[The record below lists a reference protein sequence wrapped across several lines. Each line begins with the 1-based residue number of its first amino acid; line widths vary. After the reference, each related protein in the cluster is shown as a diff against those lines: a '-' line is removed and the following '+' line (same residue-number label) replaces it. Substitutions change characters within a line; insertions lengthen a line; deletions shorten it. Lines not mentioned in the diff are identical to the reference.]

1 MNEQF
6 EVIKRARD
14 LLAPLKTRD
23 RNSATTDDYAAKI
36 KRITARR
43 GTGEGYAAMVS
54 EALKTTKKAT
64 WQANKAALMYVFT
77 GGIRKLL
84 EDQDKL
90 QRANKAAAV
99 AGGTPDEGAWLK
111 VIGHI
116 EKMSNGLKILLEAK
130 LPIEGRENRH
140 TKRQDM
146 RGLPE
151 DWRERIIARM
161 PKYHDQ
167 ALVAAVTG
175 CRPSELVN
183 GVELVIDG
191 QTGELV
197 AWIKG
202 AKATE
207 KTGQEWRRMHWPANC
222 ESPLVRSL
230 IDSVSIQPS
239 GTRVRVTAD
248 NAKAFSG
255 AMRAAGQREW
265 PKRQSTVTP
274 YCMRHQA
281 AADMKASGWMSSGD
295 ISAALGHVSDVTK
308 STYGHANMGR
318 KSGGVAPT
326 KVKAARPVQT
336 KTPSL
341 AARKV
346 TEKVSGVG
354 KKVLQSSPS
363 RSPSP
368 RM

>member
-14 LLAPLKTRD
+14 LLAPLTTRA
-23 RNSATTDDYAAKI
+23 RNRATTEDYAAKI
-36 KRITARR
+36 KRLTARR
-43 GTGEGYAAMVS
+43 GPGESYAAIVS

-64 WQANKAALMYVFT
+64 WQANRAALLYVFS
-77 GGIRKLL
+77 GGLRKFL

-90 QRANKAAAV
+90 QRANKATAA

-111 VIGHI
+111 VIGQI
-116 EKMSNGLKILLEAK
+116 GKMSNGLKILLEAK
-130 LPIEGRENRH
+130 LPIDGRENRH

-161 PKYHDQ
+161 PKYRVQ
-167 ALVAAVTG
+167 VLVTAVTG
-175 CRPSELVN
+175 CRPTELVN
-183 GVELVIDG
+183 GVELWIDE

-202 AKATE
+202 AKSTE
-207 KTGQEWRRMHWPANC
+207 KTGQEWRRMRWPAD
-222 ESPLVRSL
+222 SDSGLVRSL
-230 IDSVSIQPS
+230 AELVGKHPA
-239 GTRVRVTAD
+239 GAKVRIATA

-255 AMRAAGQREW
+255 AMTRAGKREW
-265 PKRQSTVTP
+265 PKRKSTVTP

-281 AADMKASGWMSSGD
+281 AADMKASGSMSSGD
-295 ISAALGHVSDVTK
+295 ISAALGHLSDVTK

-318 KSGGVAPT
+318 KSGGVAPDR
-326 KVKAARPVQT
+326 VEAARPVQT
-336 KTPSL
+336 KTPSP

-346 TEKVSGVG
+346 TRRVNGGGREVS
-354 KKVLQSSPS
+354 QP
-363 RSPSP
+363 SPSP
-368 RM
+368 GM